1 MDLTSTTSRFERI
14 YQHLIVADVKKQL
27 GSLFV
32 PDKVSDTDA
41 AYALSVASRLALCS
55 DGRTESAAIAA
66 RKAYEVGIR
75 SLGLGNGSAA
85 QFREATDLI
94 LSRLGNFPARELL
107 RSRAN
112 NGGNQ
117 STVTLSLEILAREF
131 ENRVSSGERQTYLT
145 DFQVRLL
152 KALETK
158 TYVSVSAPTSAGKSF
173 TLELEILR
181 QLKSNRQLCVVY
193 LVPTR
198 ALIRQV
204 TFDLVQILRDGEL
217 TDVQVLSVPSVPQQ
231 PSVNRRAIYVLTQ
244 ERFANLLMT
253 DESELGIDALIVDE
267 AQEISE
273 MERGQTLESV
283 IERTLHRY
291 PRVKVFFSSPL
302 KSNPEYLLSLFART
316 DSAESFV
323 EYLTPVT
330 QNVINIYPLK
340 GHGNTNKARFEI
352 WLDGTAIDIGTV
364 ELPFKFRRP
373 HMHTL
378 ASHLTQ
384 PGETSIIYC
393 NDPSSADKSARNLA
407 DTLDEAEERN
417 ESLEELSDFLR
428 GHVHPQYR
436 LADLLYKGV
445 AFHYGNIPQIIR
457 GRVEE
462 LLRERS
468 LRFVCCTSTL
478 LQGMNLPAKNIFVE
492 DPKKGRGRPMS
503 TGDFWNLVGRAGRMA
518 KEFNG
523 NVYCVHGKD
532 WQTKPLGGHRMDA
545 ITSAFASALNEKV
558 KSLAEV
564 AVSPPSASESDLAW
578 AEQAFARIYSNFTR
592 TGQSIA
598 DSQFA
603 TSNNREALKSVDDAI
618 ARFQTRKTL
627 PNQLYIDNIYIHPA
641 RLEDLAD
648 QFRSSGSVTKWIPPN
663 PNARGSYE
671 GLLPAFQLLEMVF
684 FRTGFK
690 TYKYDTFLALQW
702 MQGLSLKALIENKI
716 RRNEASGDIDRVNEL
731 IRELFDELENRL
743 RFKYVKYMKVY
754 ADVLRAILVQEHR
767 EADLESI
774 PPIHLFLEYGASSL
788 TLINLIALGLSR
800 TSAILLTEMRGL
812 GDDLTIS
819 QCERFMETVDLGAA
833 EIPAICRSEISRL
846 RRTAQS

>member
-1 MDLTSTTSRFERI
+1 MDLTSTTPRFERV
-14 YQHLIVADVKKQL
+14 YRDLIVADVKKQL
-27 GSLFV
+27 GALFI
-32 PDKVSDTDA
+32 PNSVSDNDA
-41 AYALSVASRLALCS
+41 AYALSVASRLALFG
-55 DGRTESAAIAA
+55 DGTTSEAASAA
-66 RKAYEVGIR
+66 RKAYEVAIR
-75 SLGLGNGSAA
+75 SLGLGNGSGS
-85 QFREATDLI
+85 QFRAASDLI

-107 RSRAN
+107 RSRLGASEL
-112 NGGNQ
+112 Q
-117 STVTLSLEILAREF
+117 HATTLKLEVLAREF
-131 ENRVSSGERQTYLT
+131 ENRVRTGDQETYLT

-152 KALETK
+152 KALEKK

-181 QLKSNRQLCVVY
+181 QLRGSQQFCVVY

-204 TFDLVQILRDGEL
+204 TFDLVQILRDGEMV
-217 TDVQVLSVPSVPQQ
+217 DVQVLSVPSVPDQ
-231 PSVNRRAIYVLTQ
+231 SSGNRRVIYVLTQ
-244 ERFANLLMT
+244 ERFANLLMVE
-253 DESELGIDALIVDE
+253 DSQLSIDALIVDE
-267 AQEISE
+267 AQEIAE
-273 MERGQTLESV
+273 VERGQTLESV
-283 IERTLHRY
+283 IERTLQRY
-291 PRVKVFFSSPL
+291 PHAKIFFSSPL

-316 DSAESFV
+316 QDAESFV

-330 QNVINIYPLK
+330 QNVINVYPLK
-340 GHGNTNKARFEI
+340 GRGNTNKARFEI
-352 WLDGTAIDIGTV
+352 WLEGTPLNIGTV

-378 ASHLTQ
+378 AAHLTQ
-384 PGETSIIYC
+384 DEETSIIYC
-393 NDPSSADKSARNLA
+393 NDPSSADKSARSLA
-407 DTLDEAEERN
+407 DALDEPEEGN
-417 ESLEELSDFLR
+417 ESLDDFSDFLR

-462 LLRERS
+462 LLRERA

-532 WQTKPLGGHRMDA
+532 WATKPLEGHRLDT

-558 KSLAEV
+558 QTLAEV
-564 AVSPPSASESDLAW
+564 AVLPPNASESDLAW
-578 AEQAFARIYSNFTR
+578 AEQAFARLFSNFTR
-592 TGQSIA
+592 TGESA
-598 DSQFA
+598 ANSQFA
-603 TSNNREALKSVDDAI
+603 TPANQDALKSIDAAI
-618 ARFQTRKTL
+618 AQFQKRKSL
-627 PNQLYIDNIYIHPA
+627 PDQLYIDNIYIHPA

-648 QFRSSGSVTKWIPPN
+648 QFRSSGSATKWIPPN
-663 PNARGSYE
+663 PNAKGSYE
-671 GLLPAFQLLEMVF
+671 GLLPAFQLLETVF

-702 MQGLSLKALIENKI
+702 MQGLSLKELINNKVSW
-716 RRNEASGDIDRVNEL
+716 NDAGGDIDRVNEL
-731 IRELFDELENRL
+731 IRELFDEVENRL
-743 RFKYVKYMKVY
+743 RFKYVKYMKIY
-754 ADVLRAILVQEHR
+754 ADVLSAVLVQQHR
-767 EADLESI
+767 DADLESI
-774 PPIHLFLEYGASSL
+774 PPIHLFLEYGAASV

-800 TSAILLTEMRGL
+800 TSAILLRTMRGL
-812 GDDLTIS
+812 SDNLSLVQCQNLIETIDLRDS
-819 QCERFMETVDLGAA
+819 GAA
-833 EIPAICRSEISRL
+833 CDL
-846 RRTAQS
+846 